1 MKRMA
6 KAAAAT
12 GLAAAMPVGGCARG
26 NDIRPIYE
34 FQANY
39 GDAVATP
46 SRITQDLDAYAAEIC
61 GTAAYETLD
70 TLFVG
75 DLGPSFVRIRFACS

>member
-6 KAAAAT
+6 KAAAAA
-12 GLAAAMPVGGCARG
+12 GLAALLVGGCARG
-26 NDIRPIYE
+26 NDIRPVYE

-46 SRITQDLDAYAAEIC
+46 ARITKDLDAYAAQIC
-61 GTAAYETLD
+61 GKGDYEMLD